1 MTDGPTRISPS
12 RPKVFL
18 HIGAPKTGTSFLQGV
33 LVANRTMLADQGI
46 LVPPGSWGEGQLLP
60 VLDVLARNPESERVA
75 RAKGAWK
82 RFVDQVQTSAEQ
94 AVVLSM
100 EFLAKALP
108 DEVARIVGDL
118 SDTDLHVVITARD
131 LARQLPASWQESV
144 QNGRTW
150 TWRRY
155 LSACSSDESS
165 NPARHFR
172 RGQDLAQIAR
182 VWREHVP
189 AERIHVVTVP
199 RVGPPDALWTRFS
212 SVLAIDPSGFDL
224 SRAPANPSLGA
235 ASAEVMRLVNKRQGR
250 QDRDAYLV
258 LKHLLAKRTLAGR
271 AGDTKVVVPPRFRPW
286 VVETSHA
293 MVAELRELGLHVV
306 GDLEDL
312 VAEFTDVTMPERP
325 DERAVL
331 DAAIDGLVG
340 LAWQVVDERRAHSAS
355 AHATDT
361 GNPR

>member
-1 MTDGPTRISPS
+1 MTDSPTRISPA
-12 RPKVFL
+12 PLKVFL

-33 LVANRTMLADQGI
+33 LVANRTLLADQGI
-46 LVPPGSWGEGQLLP
+46 LVPPGTWGQGQLLP
-60 VLDVLARNPESERVA
+60 VLDALARNPDSERVA

-82 RFVDQVQTSAEQ
+82 RFVEQVHSWDGQ

-108 DEVARIVGDL
+108 DEVTRIVDDL

-155 LSACSSDESS
+155 LAACSSDESS

-172 RGQDLAQIAR
+172 RGQDLAQISRIWGA
-182 VWREHVP
+182 HVP
-189 AERIHVVTVP
+189 ADRIHVVTVP
-199 RVGPPDALWTRFS
+199 RAGPSEALWERFS

-250 QDRDAYLV
+250 QDREAYMV

-271 AGDTKVVVPPRFRPW
+271 AGETKVVVPPRFRPW

-312 VAEFTDVTMPERP
+312 VAEFTDAQMPARP
-325 DERAVL
+325 DEQAVL

-340 LAWQVVDERRAHSAS
+340 LAGQMVDERRAHSAS
-355 AHATDT
+355 AAAADA